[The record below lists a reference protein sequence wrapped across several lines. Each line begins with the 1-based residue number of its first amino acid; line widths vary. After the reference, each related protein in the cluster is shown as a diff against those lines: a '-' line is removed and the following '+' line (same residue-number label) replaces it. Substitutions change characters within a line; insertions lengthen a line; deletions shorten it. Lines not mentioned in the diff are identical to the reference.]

1 MRRKTKDKDLARRA
15 KSLVRKWKQLIDEQN
30 GPSSGSVNGEG
41 VAGPPPGGTQYEQNH
56 IGGLGSKSVSPVNSR
71 PGTPSSGKSNI
82 SPNLSGRTSAVGSR
96 PGTPLSHQSHVSS
109 PRLGS
114 RPATPGAYEQS
125 NSNNSNSGVGVGPK
139 GGPTATPSSQPPS
152 TTPSASQLSK
162 TNVANKRKR
171 RNDDSPGD
179 LVQERKKHIAS
190 LSDKTSDMFSTN
202 QNSESSSA
210 RHKLRNANSE
220 SVLNGAVP
228 GLHSHNSKHSVQRHD
243 ANSNTCDS
251 KSRDMISSS
260 KSYSSTPTATLSTP
274 GSRQISPPSS
284 TYTKPAN
291 NNNSKQYSS
300 KSVSPPVPT
309 RRNASVPTR
318 LIQDGDRFSPQD
330 KLLPKTPKVKTT
342 AELIKDMSA
351 SRGLKVGSQTATKIV
366 LNQFAREK
374 DDINTPVVPAAA
386 KPRYRRKPGTL
397 PPVSGHTLTQT
408 KSELMEKFLQSQ
420 SPQHPVEDVEG
431 IPGLRE
437 SPPLS
442 NPTFSENQ
450 DEYNEVNEEV
460 TSRDAMHGK
469 MPDKVTFF
477 IGDDT
482 VQQQSSMNPQQSSS
496 DPNAANNINNMS
508 ESELW
513 SLLPP
518 LNLAEIDWTSDDY
531 PEVQPAQVTEEQ
543 VASLDNQDKL
553 PGVTGQ
559 RDIDNEWHDWTQT
572 HSMPSYDGDLIHIL
586 PYVNI
591 DD

>member
-30 GPSSGSVNGEG
+30 GPSSGSLNGEG
-41 VAGPPPGGTQYEQNH
+41 LAGPPPGGTHYEQNH
-56 IGGLGSKSVSPVNSR
+56 TGGLGSKSVSPVNSR

-82 SPNLSGRTSAVGSR
+82 SPNLSGRASAVGSR

-109 PRLGS
+109 PRLSS
-114 RPATPGAYEQS
+114 RPATPGAHEQ
-125 NSNNSNSGVGVGPK
+125 NSNNSNSGIGVGPK
-139 GGPTATPSSQPPS
+139 GGTTATPSSQPPS

-190 LSDKTSDMFSTN
+190 ISDKPSDIFSTK
-202 QNSESSSA
+202 QNSESSSS
-210 RHKLRNANSE
+210 RSKLRNANSE

-228 GLHSHNSKHSVQRHD
+228 GLHSHASKHSVQRLD

-251 KSRDMISSS
+251 KSRDMVSSS
-260 KSYSSTPTATLSTP
+260 KSYPTPTATLSTP
-274 GSRQISPPSS
+274 GSRQISPQTS
-284 TYTKPAN
+284 TYSKPT
-291 NNNSKQYSS
+291 NNNSKQYS
-300 KSVSPPVPT
+300 KSISPPIPT
-309 RRNASVPTR
+309 RRNASVPAR
-318 LIQDGDRFSPQD
+318 LEGDRLSAQD
-330 KLLPKTPKVKTT
+330 KLLPKTPKVRTT

-351 SRGLKVGSQTATKIV
+351 SKGLKVGSQTATKIV
-366 LNQFAREK
+366 LNQIPKEK
-374 DDINTPVVPAAA
+374 DDINTPVVPAGA
-386 KPRYRRKPGTL
+386 KPRFRRKPGTL
-397 PPVSGHTLTQT
+397 PPVSGHTLIQT
-408 KSELMEKFLQSQ
+408 KSEMMEKFLQSQ

-431 IPGLRE
+431 IPGFRE

-450 DEYNEVNEEV
+450 EEYKEVNEDV
-460 TSRDAMHGK
+460 TSEDAMLGK

-482 VQQQSSMNPQQSSS
+482 VQQQSSMTVNTSQLSSS
-496 DPNAANNINNMS
+496 DPNAATNISNMS

-531 PEVQPAQVTEEQ
+531 PEVQHTHVTEER
-543 VASLDNQDKL
+543 VASLDNQDQL